1 MQLRKPATAILALAL
16 SAGLAQADDAAP
28 VAGSTLDKI
37 AKNGVIVVGHRES
50 SVPFSYYDNQQKVVG
65 YSQDYS
71 NAIVEAVKKKLNKPD
86 LQVKLIPITS
96 QNRIPLLQNGTFD
109 FECGST
115 TNNVERQKQAAFS
128 DTIFVVGTRL
138 LTKKGGDIKDFA
150 DLKGKAVVVTSGT
163 TSEVLLNKLNEEQ
176 KMNMRIISAKDHGD
190 SFRTLES
197 GRAVAFM
204 MDDALLAGERAK
216 AKKPDNWDI
225 VGKPQS
231 QEAYGCMLRK
241 DDPQFKKL
249 MDDTIAQVQTSGEA
263 EKWFDE
269 KGIFTV
275 FFCRFIPVVRS
286 LISIPAGIARMKW
299 GPFLLFTTL
308 GSLIWNTVLISLG
321 SIAGEHW
328 ETIVSY
334 VSAYSKV
341 GFAILI
347 VVIVIAY
354 LWYRRKTNKQK

>member
-28 VAGSTLDKI
+28 AAGSTLDKI

-115 TNNVERQKQAAFS
+115 TNNAERQKQAAFS

-216 AKKPDNWDI
+216 AKKPDNWEI

-263 EKWFDE
+263 EN
-269 KGIFTV
+269 G
-275 FFCRFIPVVRS
+275 
-286 LISIPAGIARMKW
+286 LIS
-299 GPFLLFTTL
+299 
-308 GSLIWNTVLISLG
+308 GSKSNSAEKPEHEFRTV
-321 SIAGEHW
+321 
-328 ETIVSY
+328 
-334 VSAYSKV
+334 
-341 GFAILI
+341 
-347 VVIVIAY
+347 
-354 LWYRRKTNKQK
+354 RRNESTVQRTE